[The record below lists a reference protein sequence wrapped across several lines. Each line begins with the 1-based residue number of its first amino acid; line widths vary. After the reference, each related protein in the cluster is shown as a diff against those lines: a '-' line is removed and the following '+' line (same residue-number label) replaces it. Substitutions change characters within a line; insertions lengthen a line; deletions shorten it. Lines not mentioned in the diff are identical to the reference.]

1 MTKHATLFAETT
13 IEVIPSFHEADP
25 LGVVWHGNYLKY
37 FERAREV
44 LFRALHYDYQTM
56 RETGY
61 AWPVIHVDLDYRRAM
76 VVESPYR
83 VWVGIVEIENRLV
96 TRYQIREGGLA
107 TESPLVGAQV
117 LTERRPKGLIAVG
130 EVVQMAMD
138 IHTREGQV
146 VSPKILFE
154 KLGVPYPWEA

>member
-1 MTKHATLFAETT
+1 MTTNPTLYAETT
-13 IEVIPSFHEADP
+13 MDVIPSFHEADP

-44 LFRALHYDYQTM
+44 LFRAFHYDYQTM

-61 AWPVIHVDLDYRRAM
+61 AWPVIHVELDYRRAM
-76 VVESPYR
+76 VVETPYR

-96 TRYQIREGGLA
+96 TRYQIREGSLA
-107 TESPLVGAQV
+107 VEGPLPGAQV
-117 LTERRPKGLIAVG
+117 LAERRPKGLIATG
-130 EVVQMAMD
+130 EVVQMAMA
-138 IHTREGQV
+138 IPSREGQV